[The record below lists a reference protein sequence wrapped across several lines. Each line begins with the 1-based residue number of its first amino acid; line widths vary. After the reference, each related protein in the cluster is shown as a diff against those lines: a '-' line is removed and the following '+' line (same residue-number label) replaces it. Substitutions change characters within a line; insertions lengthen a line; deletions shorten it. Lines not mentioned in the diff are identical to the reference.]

1 MKKIKIIADSTCD
14 LPKNLLEKYEI
25 DLFPLHV
32 HLGDN
37 HYLDGVDIT
46 PDQIYFWS
54 NQTKQSPKTSALS
67 PYEAQLYLINA
78 LRKAEDILCF
88 TISEKMSSCCS
99 VMYTTATEMDAL
111 DRVHIIDS
119 GNLSSGIA
127 LQILAAADMIK
138 EGMSFQEILNRL
150 EELKT
155 KVNSSFVVDSL
166 TYLHRGGRC
175 SGVASL
181 TGNTLKIHPK
191 IYVKENE
198 MHVGKFY
205 RGSLQRS
212 LQHYVEDLKPL
223 LSSAEKERVFI
234 THSGMDED
242 LVELVRKEVEDLH
255 YFNEVIVNRAGSII
269 SSHCGPNTLGV
280 LFIERK

>member
-1 MKKIKIIADSTCD
+1 MKKKLLFAYDYMMTGGTSTA
-14 LPKNLLEKYEI
+14 LLSLLQALDKDKYEI
-25 DLFPLHV
+25 DLIPLHV

-99 VMYTTATEMDAL
+99 VMYTTAAEMDAL

-138 EGMSFQEILNRL
+138 E
-150 EELKT
+150 
-155 KVNSSFVVDSL
+155 
-166 TYLHRGGRC
+166 
-175 SGVASL
+175 
-181 TGNTLKIHPK
+181 
-191 IYVKENE
+191 
-198 MHVGKFY
+198 
-205 RGSLQRS
+205 
-212 LQHYVEDLKPL
+212 
-223 LSSAEKERVFI
+223 
-234 THSGMDED
+234 
-242 LVELVRKEVEDLH
+242 
-255 YFNEVIVNRAGSII
+255 
-269 SSHCGPNTLGV
+269 
-280 LFIERK
+280 